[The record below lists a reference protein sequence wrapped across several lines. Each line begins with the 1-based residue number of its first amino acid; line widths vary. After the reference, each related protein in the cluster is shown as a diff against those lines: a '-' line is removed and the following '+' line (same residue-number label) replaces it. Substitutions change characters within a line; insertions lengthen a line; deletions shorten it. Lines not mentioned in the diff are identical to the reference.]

1 MTKSVSKAALT
12 PVFIL
17 TLCSIGSLYA
27 QETAFKVSPKKGTLD
42 NAEFHKGEKEIT
54 EILVQL
60 ELVYDVT
67 FAYQKK
73 YLSGKYAVYKPLLN
87 VDLDAYLEEI
97 LLPQKLS
104 FKKVGD
110 VNEKIYVIYSLEES
124 ATASSIPDFLK
135 KTISEEEVLTKKI
148 HGIVRGS
155 SDSIP
160 VAGVNVIVKGT
171 SLGTVTDTDGQ
182 FNIEI
187 PTDAKLKL
195 VFSYVGFARR
205 ELNITSDEPLEVM
218 LDENFESLSEIIV
231 TALGIKRDHKAL
243 GYSVTTIGSDELTAS
258 GNTNFASALYGKI
271 PGVRIRTAP
280 GGATSA
286 VTIQIRGFNSLNYN
300 TQPLYIIDGVP
311 MRDANEKGVTGVN
324 NDGYFTDQRLRGN
337 GILDISPFDIE
348 TITALKGA
356 SATALYGSDASNGA
370 VVITT
375 KKGLKRVGM
384 GVDINYNF
392 SIEKVAFTPHY
403 QNVYGPG
410 YDRETNLALGATSDG
425 WIPVDINN
433 DGITDAKRP
442 MFKAFGQF
450 GPKMKGEEVLWW
462 DGAIRK
468 YSPQPNNYNDFYR
481 TGSNSQFNIAFHD
494 QIGRVGYRFSY
505 SRNDYQ
511 GIQVGGKLMRNTF
524 NLNTTI
530 KLSEKLHVDWMANFS
545 NSFVH
550 NRPYKINRITDSYN
564 GFFSRAEK
572 MSLFFDKYKTS
583 EGYEWVPYDQAQRN
597 PGEAL
602 KYTTPR
608 GYEVMNLL
616 WRQLRDS
623 EDEKQNR
630 LISSFTMN
638 YDITK
643 DLQLRGRLGNDVTSL
658 DIETKQHNEY
668 PTAFNSANS
677 TGAYC
682 TSKGQYTILYADAL
696 LSYSKRINPNATI
709 GLNGGFQVK
718 DERYHDTSTST
729 NGGLAIANQFNFS
742 NSYNSQ
748 LTKTKSETSI
758 LKYAYLGIASLSIRN
773 IFFMEATGRQEY
785 SSTLPPEHNSYFYPS
800 INTGF
805 VFSDAIK
812 MPAFIN
818 YGKLRASYGVVG
830 NAPPVYESN
839 ILYNLT
845 QLPTINGSVT
855 TGNPSGSLYGNS
867 AIKPER
873 KYEFE
878 FGIETRMLN
887 NRLGIDFTYY
897 QNKIKDQILKLD
909 LPTSTGSG
917 KVLTNVGELRG
928 HGFEVGLNT
937 TVINRKLKWNSNI
950 NAAFMATKVYTLM
963 KGVDQLVF
971 RDMEGSSIRVVAEKG
986 QSIGNIYVYPRKT
999 DSYGNFI
1006 INSDG
1011 LYVMDKT
1018 RYVKAGNILPVAT
1031 GGFFN
1036 EFMYKTFSLNFMID
1050 YSLGG
1055 KVISGP
1061 LKYATG
1067 AGMYESTLQYRDAQH
1082 GGLSYYIND
1091 AGERVLLSGPDATTF
1106 DGNEAY
1112 HDDGVLLKGVTQE
1125 GIENTKVIEA
1135 ATYYINTFGWG
1146 NDSWNEKGAIYD
1158 NSYVKVREI
1167 VLSYNL
1173 PKSISDKM
1181 HFQKIQVSLVGR
1193 NLLYVWR
1200 TLQNLDPESTIGTT
1214 WLSQGID
1221 EGSHAAARSYGFALN
1236 LSF

>member
-1 MTKSVSKAALT
+1 MTKAVSKAALA

-17 TLCSIGSLYA
+17 TLCSIGSTFA
-27 QETAFKVSPKKGTLD
+27 QETAFKATPKKGGLNNTDL
-42 NAEFHKGEKEIT
+42 HKGEKEIT
-54 EILVQL
+54 DILVQL

-73 YLSGKYAVYKPLLN
+73 YLSGKYVVYKPLLN

-97 LLPQKLS
+97 LLPQKLA

-110 VNEKIYVIYSLEES
+110 ANEKIYVIYPAEE
-124 ATASSIPDFLK
+124 TVTSSQAPDFLK
-135 KTISEEEVLTKKI
+135 EASSEEATTKKI
-148 HGIVRGS
+148 QGLVRGS
-155 SDSIP
+155 ADSIP
-160 VAGVNVIVKGT
+160 VAGVNVFVRGT
-171 SLGTVTDTDGQ
+171 SFGTVTDHDGK
-182 FNIEI
+182 FSIEI
-187 PTDAKLKL
+187 PAGSKYKLI
-195 VFSYVGFARR
+195 FSYVGFTRR
-205 ELNITSDEPLEVM
+205 ELDIVGDEPLEIL
-218 LDENFESLSEIIV
+218 LDENFESLSEIVV
-231 TALGIKRDHKAL
+231 TALGIKRDQKAL
-243 GYSVTTIGSDELTAS
+243 GYSVTTIGNDELTAS

-286 VTIQIRGFNSLNYN
+286 VTVQIRGFNSLNYN
-300 TQPLYIIDGVP
+300 TQPLYIIDGIP
-311 MRDANEKGVTGVN
+311 MRDANEKGVAGVN

-337 GILDISPFDIE
+337 GILDISPLDIE

-384 GVDINYNF
+384 GVDVNYNF

-410 YDRETNLALGATSDG
+410 YDRATNLALGATADG
-425 WIPVDINN
+425 WIPVDANN
-433 DGITDAKRP
+433 DGIADSKRP
-442 MFKAFGQF
+442 MFKAYGQF

-462 DGAIRK
+462 DGAVRK
-468 YSPQPNNYNDFYR
+468 YSPQPNNYKDFYR

-494 QIGRVGYRFSY
+494 QIGKVGYRFSY

-530 KLSEKLHVDWMANFS
+530 KVSEKLRVDWMANFT

-550 NRPYKINRITDSYN
+550 NRPYKINRLTDSYG

-597 PGEAL
+597 PAEAL

-608 GYEVMNLL
+608 GSEVMNLL

-623 EDEKQNR
+623 ENETQNR

-638 YDITK
+638 YDIAK
-643 DLQLRGRLGNDVTSL
+643 NLQLRGRLGNDVTSL

-668 PTAFNSANS
+668 PTVFNGANS
-677 TGAYC
+677 TGSYG
-682 TSKGQYTILYADAL
+682 TSKGRYSILYADAL
-696 LSYSKRINPNATI
+696 LSYSKNINSNITI

-718 DERYHDTSTST
+718 DERYHDESISTS
-729 NGGLAIANQFNFS
+729 GGLTIANQFSFS
-742 NSYNSQ
+742 NSYNPE
-748 LTKTKSETSI
+748 LTKTKLETSI
-758 LKYAYLGIASLSIRN
+758 LKYAYLGIASLSFKN
-773 IFFMEATGRQEY
+773 FLFVEATGRQEY

-805 VFSDAIK
+805 VFSEVIQL
-812 MPAFIN
+812 PTFFN

-839 ILYNLT
+839 ILYNVT
-845 QLPTINGSVT
+845 QLQTINGSVT
-855 TGNPSGSLYGNS
+855 AGNPSGSLYGNK
-867 AIKPER
+867 AIRPER

-878 FGIETRMLN
+878 FGAETRMLN

-937 TVINRKLKWNSNI
+937 IVINRKFKWNANL
-950 NAAFMATKVYTLM
+950 NAAFMATKVYKLM

-971 RDMEGSSIRVVAEKG
+971 RDMEGSSIRVVAEKD

-999 DSYGNFI
+999 DGYGNFI

-1018 RYVKAGNILPVAT
+1018 RYVKAGNVLPVAT

-1036 EFMYKTFSLNFMID
+1036 EFMYKGFSLNFMMD

-1055 KVISGP
+1055 KIISGP

-1067 AGMYESTLQYRDAQH
+1067 AGMYESTLKFRDAEH

-1091 AGERVLLSGPDATTF
+1091 AGEKVLVNGPSTTAV
-1106 DGNEAY
+1106 GGSEVY
-1112 HDDGVLLKGVTQE
+1112 HDGVLLKGVTQE

-1146 NDSWNEKGAIYD
+1146 NDSWNEKGAIYN
-1158 NSYVKVREI
+1158 NSYVKIREV

-1181 HFQKIQVSLVGR
+1181 HFQRIQVSAVGR
-1193 NLLYVWR
+1193 NLFYVWR

-1221 EGSHAAARSYGFALN
+1221 EGSHAATRSYGFALN